1 MPLIQLF
8 ILLLPMLILMLIG
21 MPIFLSMG
29 VACGVFVL
37 IFDLPNMILA
47 KSYVTGL
54 ASYDFLAL
62 PFYFLAGDLMGG
74 GGITERLVKF
84 CQCFLGHIKGGLSH
98 VTIIAEMIFSGVS
111 GSEVGDAAAIGS
123 VLIPTMKK
131 NGYPPAYTAALNAAT
146 SVLGP
151 IIPPSIPM
159 VIYGLI
165 AHVSVGK
172 LFIAGAVPG
181 IILGGYLMAVSV
193 IVSYRRNYP
202 VNRRATLKEIL
213 RTTVNAFPAV
223 VMPAIILGGIITGI
237 VTPTEAG
244 VIAVVY
250 GALAG
255 TFLYKQLKVRDLPRI
270 FGEAMVNSASIL
282 IIIATTGLF
291 VWIVANMGLG
301 DFLVQGILS
310 VSTNK
315 WVILAIINVLLLVW
329 GCFLGPLTAMVIIV
343 PFLIPLAQKV
353 GIDLTHFGL
362 VVIMNT
368 SIGSLIPPVGV
379 IFYMCSSMAQARLED
394 VMREAVPFLV
404 ALVLTLAVI
413 TYLPATVM
421 WLPNIWMK

>member
-1 MPLIQLF
+1 VAFVQLGVLM
-8 ILLLPMLILMLIG
+8 IPMLILMLMG

-29 VACGVFVL
+29 VSCGLFVL
-37 IFDLPNMILA
+37 IFDLPIMILA
-47 KSYVTGL
+47 KSYISGL

-74 GGITERLVKF
+74 GGITERLVAF
-84 CQCFLGHIKGGLSH
+84 CQCFLGRIKGGMSH

-131 NGYPPAYTAALNAAT
+131 DGYTPAYSAALNAAT
-146 SVLGP
+146 STLGP

-165 AHVSVGK
+165 ANVSVGK

-181 IILGGYLMAVSV
+181 VILGGYLMAVSV
-193 IVSYRRNYP
+193 ILSYRRNFP
-202 VNRRATLKEIL
+202 IGRKMTLKEVL
-213 RTTVNAFPAV
+213 HTTVNAFPAV
-223 VMPAIILGGIITGI
+223 IMPGIILSGIVTGI

-250 GALAG
+250 GLLAG
-255 TFLYKQLKVRDLPRI
+255 TFLYKQLKIRDLPRI
-270 FGEAMVNSASIL
+270 FGDTFINSASIL

-301 DFLVQGILS
+301 DMLVKSILS

-315 WVILAIINVLLLVW
+315 WVILGIINVLFLVW
-329 GCFLGPLTAMVIIV
+329 GCFLGPLTAMLIIV
-343 PFLIPLAQKV
+343 PVLIPLVQKV

-362 VVIMNT
+362 IVIMNLA
-368 SIGSLIPPVGV
+368 IGTLVPPVGV
-379 IFYMCSSMAQARLED
+379 VFYMCSSMAQARLED

-404 ALVLTLAVI
+404 ALLLALAVLTYV
-413 TYLPATVM
+413 PATVM
-421 WLPNIWMK
+421 WLPNLFFK

>member
-1 MPLIQLF
+1 MELIQL
-8 ILLLPMLILMLIG
+8 LVLMLPMLILMFLG

-29 VACGVFVL
+29 IACFFFVL
-37 IFDLPNMILA
+37 IFDLPTMILA
-47 KSYVTGL
+47 KSYISGL

-84 CQCFLGHIKGGLSH
+84 TQSFIGHIKGGLSH

-111 GSEVGDAAAIGS
+111 GSAVGDASAIGS

-131 NGYPPAYTAALNAAT
+131 DGYPAAYVAALTAST
-146 SVLGP
+146 STLGP

-172 LFIAGAVPG
+172 LFVAGAVPG
-181 IILGGYLMAVSV
+181 IIMGGYLLAVSV
-193 IVSYRRNYP
+193 ILSYRRNYP
-202 VNRRATLKEIL
+202 ASKRATLKDIF
-213 RTTVNAFPAV
+213 RITVNAFPAII
-223 VMPAIILGGIITGI
+223 MPAIILVGIVTGI

-250 GALAG
+250 GLLAG

-270 FGEAMVNSASIL
+270 FGEAMVNSAAIL

-301 DFLVQGILS
+301 DFLVKFFLS
-310 VSTNK
+310 VSSNP
-315 WVILAIINVLLLVW
+315 WVILGIINVFFLIW
-329 GCFLGPLTAMVIIV
+329 GCFFDPITALVIIV
-343 PFLIPLAQKV
+343 PILIPLVQQA
-353 GIDLTHFGL
+353 GIDLTHFGII
-362 VVIMNT
+362 VILNLG
-368 SIGSLIPPVGV
+368 IGTLTPPVGV
-379 IFYMCSSMAQARLED
+379 ILYLCTSMAQARLED
-394 VMREAVPFLV
+394 AIREVVPFIV
-404 ALVLTLAVI
+404 ALILALALF
-413 TYLPATVM
+413 TYVPGTVM
-421 WLPNIWMK
+421 WLPNLFFK